1 MKINLLPPEIY
12 ERQRV
17 RRQTGLV
24 IVVGVLLLAALG
36 GFWFLQVLRE
46 NAVRED
52 IAAQE
57 AENARL
63 QQEINELQ
71 EIGQLQAEIDATR
84 DLLNTLL
91 ADRVLW
97 SGVLRDISLVIP
109 GQVWLNGLTGQVG
122 APAAGTATTTTG
134 TPTTTAAPTTT
145 TTTTTTG
152 SAPGQAAAGPALVG
166 QISFN
171 GFSFTHPDV
180 ALWLSRLED
189 VRGFV
194 NPWLQTSTD
203 TVIGTQTVEAFTSSV
218 DLSEQALARRQRGGG
233 GGGGQ

>member
-1 MKINLLPPEIY
+1 MRINLLPPELY

-24 IVVGVLLLAALG
+24 VVVGVLMLAALG
-36 GFWFLQVLRE
+36 GFWFLQVIRE

-109 GQVWLNGLTGQVG
+109 GQVWLNGMTGQVG
-122 APAAGTATTTTG
+122 APAAGTGTT
-134 TPTTTAAPTTT
+134 TTTAAPTTT

-152 SAPGQAAAGPALVG
+152 TVPGQAAAGPALVG
-166 QISFN
+166 QVSFN

-194 NPWLQTSTD
+194 NPWLQNSTD
-203 TVIGTQTVEAFTSSV
+203 TVIGTQTVESFTSSV

-233 GGGGQ
+233 GGGQ